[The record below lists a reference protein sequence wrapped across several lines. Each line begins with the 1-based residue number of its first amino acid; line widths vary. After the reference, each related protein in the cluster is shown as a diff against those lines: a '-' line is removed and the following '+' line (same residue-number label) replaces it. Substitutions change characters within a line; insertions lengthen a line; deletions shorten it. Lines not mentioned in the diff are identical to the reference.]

1 MAQKKIM
8 LKQKNRQ
15 VSNFINIG
23 RINFKMLNLLL
34 KIQSKTIK
42 IGQLI
47 LLRRSKNKLI
57 NLSRIN

>member
-8 LKQKNRQ
+8 RKQKNRQ

-42 IGQLI
+42 IEQLK
-47 LLRRSKNKLI
+47 LLLY
-57 NLSRIN
+57 

>member
-8 LKQKNRQ
+8 RKQKNSQ

-23 RINFKMLNLLL
+23 QINFKMLNLLL

-42 IGQLI
+42 IEQLK

-57 NLSRIN
+57 NLSKIN

>member
-23 RINFKMLNLLL
+23 LINFKMLNLLL

-42 IGQLI
+42 IEQLK

-57 NLSRIN
+57 NLSKIN

>member
-23 RINFKMLNLLL
+23 LINFKMLNLLL

-42 IGQLI
+42 IEQLK